1 MCSISCIPR
10 NMKLYPKPAWMAY
23 MFFSIAE
30 APCKHLVEL
39 ARAEVAANPRAT
51 ATMRLFARVQLS
63 NAEQGVHNVFKEH
76 GYTAPVPVDS
86 LDLGP
91 GKLKDFPVIKL
102 SSWCQ
107 YLLDTGRIA
116 RHMVGVA
123 TLGKMR
129 AVLKEYWRRFQTI
142 RPRHG
147 IFEMAEQGLLQLDS
161 TVPFFSHSDEGR
173 SYKHLPLFVLSS
185 HGALGRGT
193 RSYLNAKCHKAPL
206 RRNGMGMNFIG
217 KTWTTQ
223 FMFTTVLKTVTQE
236 HPEIFDKL
244 IEAYAADV
252 QKLLTEG
259 ICSKDGQV
267 QLWFAHVGT
276 KGDLPA
282 LTKLG
287 NFKRSF
293 ANVPRGPSSK
303 RACKGIC
310 FQCLAGQEADPAS
323 GAIALPYENFNPN
336 AEWVATLKPV
346 RSLGWRDSSYPWW
359 SAFGFGRP
367 NRFFQNGFM
376 AQCPHGR
383 DQTLHSQCLRC
394 HSGVGPAF
402 SSCWFHWNQI
412 HMAHQ
417 SSERFLC
424 LLWKEAFGARD
435 LEGHAEF
442 SLLLQFAPWANGRK
456 DRPRRRWCT
465 LLDHFGQTYIVGNT
479 ANRLL
484 LAIVPRLGLT
494 KWWFQFQTFS
504 LHGCLTK
511 LKSNLW
517 MLFWCM

>member
-1 MCSISCIPR
+1 MI
-10 NMKLYPKPAWMAY
+10 LYPKSAWVAY

-116 RHMVGVA
+116 RQMVGVA
-123 TLGKMR
+123 TLAKMR

-236 HPEIFDKL
+236 HPEIFEKL

-252 QKLLTEG
+252 EKLLTEG

-293 ANVPRGPSSK
+293 ANVPRGPASK

-310 FQCLAGQEADPAS
+310 FGCLAGQEADPAS
-323 GAIALPYENFNPN
+323 GAIAIPYENFNPN
-336 AEWVATLKPV
+336 AEWVATL
-346 RSLGWRDSSYPWW
+346 
-359 SAFGFGRP
+359 
-367 NRFFQNGFM
+367 NR
-376 AQCPHGR
+376 
-383 DQTLHSQCLRC
+383 
-394 HSGVGPAF
+394 
-402 SSCWFHWNQI
+402 
-412 HMAHQ
+412 
-417 SSERFLC
+417 
-424 LLWKEAFGARD
+424 
-435 LEGHAEF
+435 
-442 SLLLQFAPWANGRK
+442 FAPWAGATPAILGGVPLDLEGQIAFFRTDLWHNAHMGVIKHFTASAFVAIVESDLPSVPAGSIETKFTWLTKVLK
-456 DRPRRRWCT
+456 DFFASCGKRPLVQEISRDT
-465 LLDHFGQTYIVGNT
+465 LNFPSSTVCPLGKWSKGQASTEMMHFLDHFGQTYIVGNT